1 MHRFILT
8 IIIWCTIC
16 NYANAQ
22 SKWGD
27 AETDIIDT
35 ETVVTKHLK
44 TVEVTTFSDYN
55 AWVIMGNVRG
65 YRTFRFIK
73 QSYTEGKDTVYYNT
87 YTFLYSKKRFK
98 GKKLIR
104 KLRKKKYKNFYKQ
117 QFSLT

>member
-1 MHRFILT
+1 MNNFILT
-8 IIIWCTIC
+8 IILLCTTS

-27 AETDIIDT
+27 AETNIIDT
-35 ETVVTKHLK
+35 ETVVTKHIK

-65 YRTFRFIK
+65 YRTFSFIT
-73 QSYTEGKDTVYYNT
+73 QSYTEGKGTVYYNT
-87 YTFLYSKKRFK
+87 YTFLYSKKRFN

-104 KLRKKKYKNFYKQ
+104 KLRKKKYKKFYKQ